1 MKNHVHSSHLDTSGI
16 TKADVDTVFMEIF
29 ALVSLFFLVKAAL
42 LSGGDNYHV
51 NKKKGR
57 GIRKKSE
64 FLKWVATDGK
74 NDLLFVKS
82 DYEAEPAISP
92 GKDTVG
98 QHNEHDEE
106 ANSASQLLDGR
117 HGFQEEGCGPTATE
131 IGYNFIETAVPPDPP
146 ASNVLHAVQERVEL
160 PRRPDPPVNSS

>member
-1 MKNHVHSSHLDTSGI
+1 MSHVHSSYLDTSGI
-16 TKADVDTVFMEIF
+16 TKADGDMGFMEIF

-51 NKKKGR
+51 NKKKGQ
-57 GIRKKSE
+57 GIQKESG
-64 FLKWVATDGK
+64 FSKWVATDGK
-74 NDLLFVKS
+74 NDLLFTKS
-82 DYEAEPAISP
+82 DYKAEPAISP

-106 ANSASQLLDGR
+106 ANSPSQLLNGR
-117 HGFQEEGCGPTATE
+117 HGFREEGCGPTATE
-131 IGYNFIETAVPPDPP
+131 IGYNFIKTAVPPDPP

-160 PRRPDPPVNSS
+160 PQ